1 MCPLAVIV
9 CQPGIQIVLQFVE
22 REVQLAAERDLV
34 ELLQNRLVEP
44 LANAVGLRMAC
55 LGFGVPDVVECQ
67 VQLVIMRF
75 RFAAVFGSPVGQHA
89 QDAHAVFGK
98 ERQNPIVQQI
108 GGGNRRLGGI
118 QLGKRHLAVGVDK
131 RLLVNAADTLE
142 GADVER
148 IL

>member
-1 MCPLAVIV
+1 M
-9 CQPGIQIVLQFVE
+9 LQFVE

-55 LGFGVPDVVECQ
+55 LGFGVLDVVECQ